1 MPSAN
6 WSDDDVLTV
15 IAVHTSMI
23 RDSFLFPGFFFIS
36 FFACS
41 YPLLFGLS
49 LKFPL
54 ICACRIGYRADSLFF
69 LYPWFFLSA
78 FFGCFLLPFH
88 PRFPAIRIQIQIQ
101 MYISH
106 PIPLVLI
113 FISVLLSYQSTSS
126 ANQPMP
132 HNPSSQFAVHHRYYH
147 LTFIFFHFFRSIHE
161 SKFPQF
167 LHF

>member
-1 MPSAN
+1 MAEAAEALDVERLNALFVPSAN
-6 WSDDDVLTV
+6 WSDDDELTV

-23 RDSFLFPGFFFIS
+23 RDSFLFPGFFFVS

-78 FFGCFLLPFH
+78 FLVVFCYLFILAFPRSESKSKSECIYLTRSLSFSFSFSSYFHTNQPHQPTSQYCTTHHHNLPFV
-88 PRFPAIRIQIQIQ
+88 IDI
-101 MYISH
+101 
-106 PIPLVLI
+106 
-113 FISVLLSYQSTSS
+113 T
-126 ANQPMP
+126 
-132 HNPSSQFAVHHRYYH
+132 
-147 LTFIFFHFFRSIHE
+147 T
-161 SKFPQF
+161 
-167 LHF
+167 

>member
-1 MPSAN
+1 MAAAAEALDVERLNALFVPSAN
-6 WSDDDVLTV
+6 WSNDDELTV

-23 RDSFLFPGFFFIS
+23 RDSFLFPNFFFVS

-88 PRFPAIRIQIQIQ
+88 PRFPAIRIQIQIR
-101 MYISH
+101 MYIYLTRS
-106 PIPLVLI
+106 
-113 FISVLLSYQSTSS
+113 LSFSFSFSS
-126 ANQPMP
+126 YFHTNQPHQP
-132 HNPSSQFAVHHRYYH
+132 TSQYCTTHHHNLPFVIDI
-147 LTFIFFHFFRSIHE
+147 TT
-161 SKFPQF
+161 
-167 LHF
+167 